1 MFSSVLSQK
10 KSSQHLLLGFLL
22 GGAIYWSMIWIFK
35 KDQENEQENKLS
47 IEQLLEHAKILRKEL
62 SNKKLNTVIQS
73 QCLVTKS
80 RDFRRLH
87 ILKQRIILKL
97 TRLKKKEENI
107 KVQLRQNSSNR
118 RNQIRMSQ
126 LQKRLDDLKIRDLE
140 SKYYQIFGV
149 KVSYLEE

>member
-22 GGAIYWSMIWIFK
+22 GGAICWSMIWIFK

-47 IEQLLEHAKILRKEL
+47 IEQLLEHAKIQRKEL

-80 RDFRRLH
+80 RDFRRLQ

-107 KVQLRQNSSNR
+107 KAQLRQNSSNR
-118 RNQIRMSQ
+118 GNQIRMSQ
-126 LQKRLDDLKIRDLE
+126 LQKRLDNLKIKDLE

-149 KVSYLEE
+149 KVSYLRE